1 MPEDLNVSATVVDIG
16 SVSDLKFGHNLRF
29 RLSNSLVKL
38 LSLVLLLLIA
48 FVALFILL
56 LLLSLFKDLL
66 RCGELEDRLR
76 RGRARQILVRVEA
89 TDRSD
94 VGDVGKLEEVVRLR
108 SGEAILTEVLHEE
121 ARLVSIPV
129 LAVSVGILPLA
140 VVVSAVVPAAVLQP
154 QLFWHRRKSD
164 AFWQV
169 R

>member
-16 SVSDLKFGHNLRF
+16 SVSDLKFGRNLRF

-76 RGRARQILVRVEA
+76 RGRARQILVRVEP

-140 VVVSAVVPAAVLQP
+140 VVVSAVVPATVLQP
-154 QLFWHRRKSD
+154 QLFWHWRKSD